1 MICIGGLPHIDS
13 MNSAQFRLDKLASCC
28 GQLDGGWI
36 LLQALLLTVSS
47 VIPANLLQLL
57 LTSIALFLP

>member
-1 MICIGGLPHIDS
+1 